1 MFLLNKDR
9 IQEKQNQELV
19 IERLPEYFHIKL
31 DDKKSILYFKELVEF
46 LWNIITE
53 FYSVINSELSI
64 NSILLIQSSNLIN
77 IMFIFMIFL
86 TCFLKT
92 KAQYVTRTTFLIMD
106 FPALFLVIL
115 AIYLYGIRP
124 HSYIYTFKSKGSRSR
139 KSYFALFPSLHFH
152 RQVQFIVIATTSGA
166 AARKE
171 IVFGAKSICRKTD
184 ILRNCDA

>member
-53 FYSVINSELSI
+53 FYSVINSELS
-64 NSILLIQSSNLIN
+64 IQSSNLIN

>member
-1 MFLLNKDR
+1 
-9 IQEKQNQELV
+9 
-19 IERLPEYFHIKL
+19 
-31 DDKKSILYFKELVEF
+31 
-46 LWNIITE
+46 
-53 FYSVINSELSI
+53 
-64 NSILLIQSSNLIN
+64 
-77 IMFIFMIFL
+77 MIFL

-184 ILRNCDA
+184 ILRNCDAWVEEKHEKNVKYSIVSLPPPSFHFLQAFVPRRVFSSKFYSTCISRGKNVINTR